1 MILGRPIQLLI
12 IEDDIDYVDII
23 RMCLD
28 EPDSMGLKFELERA
42 DRLEVGLKLLD
53 TARFDALLLD
63 LTLPDSR
70 GIETV
75 KRVLDHGAE
84 IPILVMTNLGDESM
98 AFEAMRL
105 GAQDYMVKATSDSR
119 LLKRAIWYAIERRKL
134 LSQAEGVIKRSP
146 DGMVVIDAKGVQYV
160 NPAAERI
167 LGQTAPE
174 LVGKPFRFDAA
185 PGQTTQQLLTG
196 PQGERTVE
204 LVVTEIQWRGDKAML
219 AALHDITELQRVE
232 QLKAEIRERRRLDQL
247 KDQLIGTVSH
257 ELRTPLTIVKGAIDN
272 LREGIVGEL
281 KPKQTEVVQLAHR
294 NIARLAKMINNLLDL
309 SRLESGQ
316 AKAHRRRLAVE
327 PFLRELAGD
336 FELKAKEKG
345 LRLELDAAPGLPD
358 VSADPELIAE
368 VFVNLLDNALRYA
381 KSRVTLR
388 ARLSLEAPGRGV
400 AFDVDDDGPG
410 IPADKVN
417 DLFNKFVQINRKMG
431 GSGYKGTG
439 LGLAICK
446 EIVGLHQSKISIH
459 SVPGLGTRFTFSLA
473 QFETAPNAAPAR
485 GGKEGA
491 RP

>member
-1 MILGRPIQLLI
+1 MIIGRPIQLLI
-12 IEDDIDYVDII
+12 IEDDIDYVDIV

-53 TARFDALLLD
+53 AARFDALLLD

-70 GIETV
+70 GIDTV
-75 KRVLDHGAE
+75 KRVLEHGIE

-134 LSQAEGVIKRSP
+134 LAQAEGVIKRSP
-146 DGMVVIDAKGVQYV
+146 DGMVVLDAKGLIQYI
-160 NPAAERI
+160 NPAGERI
-167 LGQTAPE
+167 LRRKA
-174 LVGKPFRFDAA
+174 LDLLGKPFQFEAK
-185 PGQTTQQLLTG
+185 PGQATQHRMGAGDDERAIQLI
-196 PQGERTVE
+196 
-204 LVVTEIQWRGDKAML
+204 VTEIQWRGEKALL

-272 LREGIVGEL
+272 LREGIVGDL
-281 KPKQTEVVQLAHR
+281 SAKQNEVVELAHR

-316 AKAHRRRLAVE
+316 ARAHRKRLAVE
-327 PFLRELAGD
+327 PFLRELAAD
-336 FELKAKEKG
+336 FQMKAGQKG
-345 LRLELDAAPGLPD
+345 LRLELDVTPGIKD
-358 VSADPELIAE
+358 VSADPELLAE

-381 KSRVTLR
+381 KTRVTLR
-388 ARLSLEAPGRGV
+388 ARPGQPAGV

-410 IPADKVN
+410 IPPERIN
-417 DLFNKFVQINRKMG
+417 DLFNKFVQVNRQLG
-431 GSGYKGTG
+431 GAGYKGTG

-446 EIVGLHQSKISIH
+446 EIIGLHDSKITID
-459 SVPGLGTRFTFSLA
+459 SVLGLGTRFSFTLA
-473 QFETAPNAAPAR
+473 AYEPAAAAPAR
-485 GGKEGA
+485 PAGKEGT
-491 RP
+491 RK